1 MGPSSCRRQG
11 FIERDQEMVVAEEKN
26 KERQKSVA
34 VPLLDLRAQY
44 EPLRD
49 EMLAAIERVMD
60 SQQFIMGPEV
70 KALEDETAAY
80 CDAAHAIGCASGSD
94 ALLLALMALDV
105 KAGDE
110 VITTPYS
117 FFATAGSIARLGA
130 RPVFVDIERD
140 TFNIDPKLIEAAIT
154 PKTRAILPVH
164 LFGQCAEMDEINRI
178 AAKHELPVIEDAAQ
192 AIGAEYKGRRAG
204 SMSAVGCFS
213 YYPSKNLGG
222 VGDGGM
228 MTAND
233 DALARKLRMLRVH
246 GGETK
251 YRHILVGIN
260 SRLDSVQAA
269 VLRVKL
275 PHLDEWTAKRQRNA
289 QIYSEL
295 FSAAGLTDKIT
306 LPLVRDGVRHIFNQF
321 VIRVGEVRDAL
332 VEHLKEQK
340 IGTDIYY
347 PIPLHL
353 QECFGYLGYKAGDL
367 LEAERAALETI
378 ALPIYPE
385 LSREQQESVVNAIGR
400 FFA

>member
-1 MGPSSCRRQG
+1 
-11 FIERDQEMVVAEEKN
+11 
-26 KERQKSVA
+26 
-34 VPLLDLRAQY
+34 
-44 EPLRD
+44 
-49 EMLAAIERVMD
+49 
-60 SQQFIMGPEV
+60 
-70 KALEDETAAY
+70 
-80 CDAAHAIGCASGSD
+80 
-94 ALLLALMALDV
+94 
-105 KAGDE
+105 
-110 VITTPYS
+110 
-117 FFATAGSIARLGA
+117 
-130 RPVFVDIERD
+130 
-140 TFNIDPKLIEAAIT
+140 
-154 PKTRAILPVH
+154 
-164 LFGQCAEMDEINRI
+164 
-178 AAKHELPVIEDAAQ
+178 
-192 AIGAEYKGRRAG
+192 
-204 SMSAVGCFS
+204 
-213 YYPSKNLGG
+213 
-222 VGDGGM
+222 
-228 MTAND
+228 
-233 DALARKLRMLRVH
+233 MLRVH

>member
-1 MGPSSCRRQG
+1 
-11 FIERDQEMVVAEEKN
+11 
-26 KERQKSVA
+26 
-34 VPLLDLRAQY
+34 
-44 EPLRD
+44 
-49 EMLAAIERVMD
+49 
-60 SQQFIMGPEV
+60 
-70 KALEDETAAY
+70 
-80 CDAAHAIGCASGSD
+80 
-94 ALLLALMALDV
+94 
-105 KAGDE
+105 
-110 VITTPYS
+110 
-117 FFATAGSIARLGA
+117 
-130 RPVFVDIERD
+130 VDIERD

-228 MTAND
+228 MTTSD
-233 DALARKLRMLRVH
+233 EALARKLRMLRVH

-275 PHLDEWTAKRQRNA
+275 PHLDDWTSRRQWNA
-289 QIYSEL
+289 QVYAELFAASEL
-295 FSAAGLTDKIT
+295 ADKVK
-306 LPLVRDGVRHIFNQF
+306 LPLVREGVRHIFNQF

-353 QECFGYLGYKAGDL
+353 QECFDYLGYKAGDL
-367 LEAERAALETI
+367 PEAERAALETI

-385 LSREQQESVVNAIGR
+385 LTREQQESVVSAIVR
-400 FFA
+400 FYAR